1 MARRPGSAGPAEMIW
16 LLLVLGALLI
26 APLIAE
32 RLRRPPR
39 EALRASGSDHQQP
52 RNFADLPGGRTHY
65 RWIGPDQG
73 QVAVCI
79 HGLTTPL
86 QIYGPIA
93 EGLAEAGY
101 RVLCYDLPGRGY
113 SDPVPGRQDRAFFL
127 AQLNGLLTDQ
137 DIGRIELLVGYS
149 MGGSIAT
156 VATALA
162 PERVGALVLLAPA
175 GLFHNAGWLAETLRR
190 VPVLGDAVM
199 LTLGGILMRRQL
211 RQGAH
216 TALTALQ
223 IAQTRQRGFL
233 PAVLSSQRHLLAEN
247 IGADH
252 RAVRAAGVP
261 TLAVWAL
268 DDTVIPISNIGR
280 LAEVQRDARQETV
293 SGATHAMPYSH
304 PGDVLDHIAL
314 FLSEI

>member
-1 MARRPGSAGPAEMIW
+1 MIW

-26 APLIAE
+26 TPLIAE

-73 QVAVCI
+73 PVAVCI

-127 AQLNGLLTDQ
+127 AQLNGLLADQ
-137 DIGRIELLVGYS
+137 NIGRIELLVGYS

-199 LTLGGILMRRQL
+199 LTLGGILMRHQL

-247 IGADH
+247 IGVDH

-261 TLAVWAL
+261 TLAVWGL